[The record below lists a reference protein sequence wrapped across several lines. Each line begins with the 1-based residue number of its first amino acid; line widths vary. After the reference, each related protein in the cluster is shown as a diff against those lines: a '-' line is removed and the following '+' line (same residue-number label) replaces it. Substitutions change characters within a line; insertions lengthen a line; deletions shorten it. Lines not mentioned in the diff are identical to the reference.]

1 MRLAASLRPICDL
14 FAACGQFAA
23 DLRLAANLWLA
34 AVLGWAALE
43 QENSNLKEDIEKIK
57 NFMEK
62 LKMNE

>member
-1 MRLAASLRPICDL
+1 MICGFRRIEILEKEFINQLSVEKFEIEKARCDDRV
-14 FAACGQFAA
+14 G
-23 DLRLAANLWLA
+23 
-34 AVLGWAALE
+34 ALE